1 MAPIDSSIDSS
12 NLSFE
17 EQNSGKNKA
26 RKRKHDGIEFTEEH
40 ELPNGDSC
48 SQILSA
54 LRNICTCFGVEGLC
68 NKKKRKIESKS
79 GLLVPLNEEWSPA
92 EIIQNLST
100 EMKNRYI
107 KEISEKS
114 FRLLV
119 LIKKVSSLFKRLHEG
134 RKSLK
139 DVTMDIYLKDVKKK
153 PSLSPPDQYIE
164 IGLWRQVMKIN
175 QQLCQKMEQPYQDE
189 GCKVNSANKLLM
201 FKRITIFFS
210 LIFCI
215 SSQEKDVTSTFHDY
229 YMEVVTSSFGD
240 DLDHIRQEGNLD
252 ARKVEMLINCLET
265 GKDIWSD
272 LEKRLL
278 QTKGS

>member
-54 LRNICTCFGVEGLC
+54 LRNICTCFGVDGLC
-68 NKKKRKIESKS
+68 NTKKSYEEADCNIISILFSK
-79 GLLVPLNEEWSPA
+79 WSPA

-134 RKSLK
+134 RKSMK
-139 DVTMDIYLKDVKKK
+139 DVTMDIYLKDVKTK

-175 QQLCQKMEQPYQDE
+175 QQLCQKMEQLDQDE
-189 GCKVNSANKLLM
+189 GCKENPNTSVGHKQAQDHTQETTNL
-201 FKRITIFFS
+201 
-210 LIFCI
+210 
-215 SSQEKDVTSTFHDY
+215 EKDMTSTFHDY

>member
-26 RKRKHDGIEFTEEH
+26 RKRKHDGIEFKEEH

-54 LRNICTCFGVEGLC
+54 LRNICTCFGVDGLC
-68 NKKKRKIESKS
+68 NTKKRKIESKS

-134 RKSLK
+134 RKSMK
-139 DVTMDIYLKDVKKK
+139 DVTIDIYLKDVKTK

-175 QQLCQKMEQPYQDE
+175 QQLCQKMEQLDQDE
-189 GCKVNSANKLLM
+189 GCKENPNTSVGHKQAQDHTQETTNL
-201 FKRITIFFS
+201 
-210 LIFCI
+210 
-215 SSQEKDVTSTFHDY
+215 EKDMTSTFHDY

-240 DLDHIRQEGNLD
+240 DLDHIKQEGNLD